1 VDPTDHRP
9 TYRVLS
15 TRTIALAAAALVVI
29 GVGVATWLLIAYGD
43 GSAES
48 TNRLDAIKTAGTI
61 VVGTGGAGALW
72 LAARRQRTSEISLRQ
87 KDLDH
92 EKVDRAH
99 ALQERMAAA
108 TEADAVE
115 RRITDLYTKAAEQL
129 GSDKAPV
136 RLAGLYALE
145 RLAQV
150 APSQRQT
157 VVNLLCAY
165 LRMPFEESGPA
176 EERQVRLTAQRILA
190 THAAEGDTHW
200 PDLDLDLTGA
210 TLLDLDFTGSVIR
223 RLTCANARLYGSTQL
238 AGATLQNAS
247 FEEAEFAGPA
257 SFTDT
262 TFLGPAQ
269 FLYARF
275 KSAHFERTRFVAN
288 ARFSEA
294 RFALEASFRS
304 TVFEAAARYSNTVFA
319 SDVQFDGVRFGGRV
333 RFAGTRFEGAVH
345 FTETEFSS
353 ETRFDRAVFATLT
366 DFVNVGFGDYV
377 EFSEAK
383 FRGDTRFGHVR
394 FADSVRF
401 NTTHFDGDARFD
413 HTWVRLD
420 VSDTVARAWPKLIAR
435 AQPGAFEVVPNGAGP
450 GDEGEWG
457 LLEYNKP

>member
-1 VDPTDHRP
+1 MDPTDRRP

-136 RLAGLYALE
+136 RLAGMYALE

-157 VVNLLCAY
+157 VVNVLCAY
-165 LRMPFEESGPA
+165 LRMPFEESGPE

-200 PDLDLDLTGA
+200 PNLDLDLTGA
-210 TLLDLDFTGSVIR
+210 TLLDLDFTGCVVD
-223 RLTCANARLYGSTQL
+223 RLDCAKARLCGWSRLGAATIRDSSFEAAEFLGSVSF
-238 AGATLQNAS
+238 AGATFVRPLFWNTRFADLAGFDDVRFVGDTVFNGADFETDVS
-247 FEEAEFAGPA
+247 F
-257 SFTDT
+257 DRT
-262 TFLGPAQ
+262 TFEA
-269 FLYARF
+269 
-275 KSAHFERTRFVAN
+275 SAL
-288 ARFSEA
+288 FSETT
-294 RFALEASFRS
+294 FAK
-304 TVFEAAARYSNTVFA
+304 
-319 SDVQFDGVRFGGRV
+319 DVRFQGT
-333 RFAGTRFEGAVH
+333 RFAGQASFAGTEFQGAVR
-345 FTETEFSS
+345 FTETEFSG
-353 ETRFDRAVFATLT
+353 ETRFDRAVFATLA

-401 NTTHFDGDARFD
+401 NTTRFDGDARFD
-413 HTWVRLD
+413 HTWVRID
-420 VSDTVARAWPKLIAR
+420 VPDTVARAWPKLIAR
-435 AQPGAFEVVPNGAGP
+435 AQPGAFEVVPNSAGP

>member
-1 VDPTDHRP
+1 VKSADRDP

-15 TRTIALAAAALVVI
+15 VRTIALAALALVVI
-29 GVGVATWLLIAYGD
+29 GVGVAAWLLIAYGD
-43 GSAES
+43 GTPES

-72 LAARRQRTSEISLRQ
+72 LAARRQRTSEIALRQ

-108 TEADAVE
+108 TEADALE
-115 RRITDLYTKAAEQL
+115 RRVTDLYTKAAEQL

-136 RLAGLYALE
+136 RLAGMYALE
-145 RLAQV
+145 RLAQ
-150 APSQRQT
+150 ANADQRQT
-157 VVNLLCAY
+157 VVNVLCAY

-190 THAAEGDTHW
+190 AHAVEGDAHW

-210 TLLDLDFTGSVIR
+210 TLLDLDLTECVVR
-223 RLTCANARLYGSTQL
+223 RLSCANARLYGETRL
-238 AGATLQNAS
+238 IGATIWHTS
-247 FEEAEFAGPA
+247 FEEAEFAGPV
-257 SFTDT
+257 SFTGA
-262 TFLGPAQ
+262 TFTGPAL

-275 KSAHFERTRFVAN
+275 KSAYFDATRFVKN

-294 RFALEASFRS
+294 RFAIEASFRS
-304 TVFEAAARYSNTVFA
+304 TQFEAAARYSNTVFA
-319 SDVQFDGVRFGGRV
+319 GDVQFDAVRFGGNA

-345 FTETEFSS
+345 FTNVEFAG
-353 ETRFDRAVFATLT
+353 ETRFDRAVFATLA
-366 DFVNVGFGDYV
+366 DFVAVRFGGYV

-394 FADSVRF
+394 FVDSARF
-401 NTTHFDGDARFD
+401 NTTRFDGDARFD

-420 VSDTVARAWPKLIAR
+420 VPDTVTRVWPKVQH
-435 AQPGAFEVVPNGAGP
+435 AQPGVFEVVPNAAGP

-457 LLEYNKP
+457 LLEYLKS